1 VSAATESAAAR
12 VPLRGFSFLAITAFA
27 WGLNWPVM
35 KALIQDWPPYT
46 IRVFAA
52 LGAVTVLALVAA
64 AQRDSLWPRRGQ
76 WGRLVTCAV
85 LNVSAW
91 SVVAPLSLF
100 WLDAAEAAIIAYTM
114 PVWATVLAWPV
125 LGERPTWRRMAGL
138 ALGLSGVT
146 LLMAG
151 TLAAGGASAL
161 WGKLPGVAAILT
173 TALMFAGGAV
183 FTKRWPVQMA
193 PVPLVAWQIAIGT
206 LPVWVIALGFE
217 SVDFARITWVGWGCL
232 VYLGLVAQCLAYLA
246 WFRALKLLPAGTA
259 AIGNLMVPVIGV
271 FSSGM
276 LLGEPLGVRHVVA
289 LGLTLGGWC
298 WRRGGRRR
306 GLPGGAG
313 RQSLAT
319 ARQERRFTR
328 PDLGCICPRIA
339 GAVRRR
345 QGSISAR
352 DHGAP
357 MRNGGP
363 DLPARAQGQ

>member
-1 VSAATESAAAR
+1 MSAATEGTAAR
-12 VPLRGFSFLAITAFA
+12 VPLRGFGFLGITAFA

-35 KALIQDWPPYT
+35 KALMQDWPPYT

-52 LGAVTVLALVAA
+52 VGAVSVLALVAL
-64 AQRDSLWPRRGQ
+64 AQRDSLLPRRGQ
-76 WGRLVTCAV
+76 WGRLAVCSV

-100 WLDAAEAAIIAYTM
+100 WLEAAEAAIIAYTM

-125 LGERPTWRRMAGL
+125 LGERPTRWRLAGL

-151 TLAAGGASAL
+151 TLAAAGPEGGASAL
-161 WGKLPGVAAILT
+161 WGKLPGVAAILC

-217 SVDFARITWVGWGCL
+217 TVDFARITWVGWGCL

-276 LLGEPLGVRHVVA
+276 LLGEPLGMRHLVA
-289 LGLTLGGWC
+289 LALTLGGVVLAA
-298 WRRGGRRR
+298 RG
-306 GLPGGAG
+306 
-313 RQSLAT
+313 
-319 ARQERRFTR
+319 
-328 PDLGCICPRIA
+328 
-339 GAVRRR
+339 
-345 QGSISAR
+345 
-352 DHGAP
+352 
-357 MRNGGP
+357 
-363 DLPARAQGQ
+363 